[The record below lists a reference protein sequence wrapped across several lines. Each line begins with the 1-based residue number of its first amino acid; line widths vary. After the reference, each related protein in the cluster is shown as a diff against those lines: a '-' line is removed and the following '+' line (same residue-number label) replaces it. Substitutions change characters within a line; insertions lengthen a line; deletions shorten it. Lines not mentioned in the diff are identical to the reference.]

1 MKILVSL
8 SLLIFSINV
17 YSFIPKLVTKKINN
31 YKVEISINCKQKCH
45 ASEAVEKLTKE
56 HIQKVR
62 PYVFGGKAVGDVI
75 CRKIFKAKV
84 KYYKDNKKNEQHF
97 CLFKDGSYIPVG
109 EFDYIESELA
119 AKK

>member
-1 MKILVSL
+1 
-8 SLLIFSINV
+8 
-17 YSFIPKLVTKKINN
+17 
-31 YKVEISINCKQKCH
+31 
-45 ASEAVEKLTKE
+45 
-56 HIQKVR
+56 
-62 PYVFGGKAVGDVI
+62 GGKAVGDVI